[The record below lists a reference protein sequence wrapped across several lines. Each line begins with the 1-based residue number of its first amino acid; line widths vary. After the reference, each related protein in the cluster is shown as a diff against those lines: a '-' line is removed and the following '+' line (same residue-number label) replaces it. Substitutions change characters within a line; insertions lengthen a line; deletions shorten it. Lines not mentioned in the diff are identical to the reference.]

1 MMRVLAVGIA
11 ALSAVVGMGLTSS
24 ARADVVIPYTF
35 SSDAAYSGD
44 QFANLSGTFS
54 WDATTHAVV
63 ASDIDLSGSASCN
76 NCTTGIYDGG
86 GEYFA
91 INLGPHALYITFA
104 NSLSL
109 GGNDALSLSA
119 YGGANG
125 AEYQGGS
132 QFRGVTGSAVAIP
145 EPATWAMMLCGL
157 GMVGGGLRMARRKNA
172 MALTAA

>member
-1 MMRVLAVGIA
+1 
-11 ALSAVVGMGLTSS
+11 
-24 ARADVVIPYTF
+24 VVIPYTF
-35 SSDAAYSGD
+35 SSDAGYSGN

-54 WDATTHAVV
+54 WDATTNTVV
-63 ASDIDLSGSASCN
+63 ASDIDLSGSASCS

-91 INLGPHALYITFA
+91 INLGPQALYITFA

-109 GGNDALSLSA
+109 GGSDALTVSA
-119 YGGANG
+119 YGGNNG
-125 AEYQGGS
+125 AEFQGGS
-132 QFRGVTGSAVAIP
+132 QFRGATGSAVAIP

-157 GMVGGGLRMARRKNA
+157 GMVGGGMRMARRKNG